1 MRRVKS
7 LSPAL
12 RAVVYVGVIAAMSI
26 MAVGLGVVATVV
38 FERGSEIFG
47 EAEPQSY
54 SEQEEQQ
61 ASDQEEYA
69 SSQLSAAE
77 YIAEVGDIQ
86 NGSVESFVRV
96 HDKLLRYDSLTP
108 ADVEEIEADQAAL
121 KDYTDRN
128 DNLTPPEEYRGHHEL
143 LSVATGELSDAA
155 EIAHR
160 VAADTVSATSADF
173 REYDSL
179 VTGAATSLRR
189 SNEVLGQNY
198 RTTEGLPRVGPRA
211 L

>member
-1 MRRVKS
+1 MRRVQS
-7 LSPAL
+7 LPPAL
-12 RAVVYVGVIAAMSI
+12 RAVVYGVAIGAAFIIAM
-26 MAVGLGVVATVV
+26 GLGAVATVV
-38 FERGSEIFG
+38 FERGSGIFG
-47 EAEPQSY
+47 PAEPQSY

-61 ASDQEEYA
+61 ASEQEEYA
-69 SSQLSAAE
+69 SSQLSADE
-77 YIAEVGDIQ
+77 YIAEIGDIQ

-108 ADVEEIEADQAAL
+108 ADVEDIEADQVTL

-128 DNLTPPEEYRGHHEL
+128 DNLIPPEEYRGHHEL

-155 EIAHR
+155 EIAYR
-160 VAADTVSATSADF
+160 VAAHPVSATPADF

-179 VTGAATSLRR
+179 ITGATANLQR
-189 SNEVLGQNY
+189 SNELLGQNY
-198 RTTEGLPRVGPRA
+198 RTTEELPRVGPRA

>member
-1 MRRVKS
+1 MRRVQS
-7 LSPAL
+7 LPPAL
-12 RAVVYVGVIAAMSI
+12 RAVVYVVAIGALFI
-26 MAVGLGVVATVV
+26 MAVGLGGVATVV
-38 FERGSEIFG
+38 FERGSGIFG

-69 SSQLSAAE
+69 ASQLSAAE

-108 ADVEEIEADQAAL
+108 VDVEDIEADQVAL
-121 KDYTDRN
+121 KEYTDRN

-143 LSVATGELSDAA
+143 LSVATSELSDAA

-160 VAADTVSATSADF
+160 VAADPVSATSADF

-179 VTGAATSLRR
+179 VAGATANLQR

-198 RTTEGLPRVGPRA
+198 RTIEGLPRVGPRA